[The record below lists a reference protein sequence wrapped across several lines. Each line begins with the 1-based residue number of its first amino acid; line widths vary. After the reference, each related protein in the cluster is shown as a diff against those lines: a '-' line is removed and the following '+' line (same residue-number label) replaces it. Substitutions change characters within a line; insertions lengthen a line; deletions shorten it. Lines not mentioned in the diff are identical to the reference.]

1 MSYPLSIT
9 VPHLSLSTPNLSL
22 ISLFSYKKEQ
32 KSLLRFTISMILNT
46 TRTEKRESER
56 IKVLSNL
63 VTMAAEKKKKKHLH
77 ELLEDDQEPFHLNHY
92 ISNLRSQIGCSDLRV
107 KKRKSENGAVLPHG
121 FFSCESSCFFAAH
134 TNKSPLLE
142 LRSPAN
148 KKVRDGLHIPTRT
161 ATILLEAAARIQKQ
175 QTEKANKSKNRARNR
190 GNAFGMLGSV
200 LKRLTNRREKP
211 RLDNAD
217 GNTVL
222 SEPTSCGSSRL
233 ERFVEISDECFCES
247 PFHFV
252 LHTTPATSGHRT
264 PHFTSSATSPARR
277 STEDED
283 SDLTESFEKVR
294 GQEEEE
300 EQCSPVSVLDPLE
313 EEEDHHQREPNH
325 LNLLSSS
332 FEVVQ
337 RAKRRLLKK
346 LRRFEKLA
354 GMDPVDLEEKM
365 SEEED
370 ECEES
375 EEDDNLRVYDWDE
388 EYEDVDEAMA
398 RQSGCMQEERQKWKM
413 MNAWRVGMD
422 ADEYVDAV
430 VQKDMRAEAGEWTR
444 HGGEVEEAVADL
456 ELSIFLFLIDEF
468 SHELVSPHS

>member
-1 MSYPLSIT
+1 
-9 VPHLSLSTPNLSL
+9 
-22 ISLFSYKKEQ
+22 
-32 KSLLRFTISMILNT
+32 
-46 TRTEKRESER
+46 
-56 IKVLSNL
+56 
-63 VTMAAEKKKKKHLH
+63 MAAEKKKKKHLH
-77 ELLEDDQEPFHLNHY
+77 ELLEDDQEPFHLSHY
-92 ISNLRSQIGCSDLRV
+92 ISDLRSQMSCSDLRV
-107 KKRKSENGAVLPHG
+107 KKRKSENAAVLPHG
-121 FFSCESSCFFAAH
+121 FFSCESSCFSATH
-134 TNKSPLLE
+134 TNKSPLFE

-148 KKVRDGLHIPTRT
+148 KKVRDGLQIPART
-161 ATILLEAAARIQKQ
+161 AAVLLESAARIQKQ
-175 QTEKANKSKNRARNR
+175 QTQKANNKSKNRARNR
-190 GNAFGMLGSV
+190 GNAFGLLGSV
-200 LKRLTNRREKP
+200 LKRLTNRKAKP
-211 RLDNAD
+211 RLDNTD

-222 SEPTSCGSSRL
+222 SERGSEPTSSGSCRL
-233 ERFVEISDECFCES
+233 ERFVEIGDEYFCES

-252 LHTTPATSGHRT
+252 LHTTPSTSGHRT
-264 PHFTSSATSPARR
+264 PHFASPATSPARR

-283 SDLTESFEKVR
+283 SDETESLEKVR

-300 EQCSPVSVLDPLE
+300 EEKEQCSPVSVLDPLE
-313 EEEDHHQREPNH
+313 EEEGDEDHHQLEPDH

-354 GMDPVDLEEKM
+354 GMDPVDLEGKM
-365 SEEED
+365 SEEE

-398 RQSGCMQEERQKWKM
+398 RESGCTQEERQEKWRM
-413 MNAWRVGMD
+413 MNAWRLGMG

-430 VQKDMRAEAGEWTR
+430 VQKDMRGEAGEWTK
-444 HGGEVEEAVADL
+444 HGGELEEAVADL

-468 SHELVSPHS
+468 SHELVSSHS